1 MEKSI
6 SEITANKE
14 YSYIPVAEPK
24 VVLDRDTFSIES
36 LMEIT
41 DIVDAY
47 LKSWERSGKTRD
59 DVAGDMGIS
68 TGYLNRVLNRN
79 TTGSERR
86 FIQGE
91 SLIKF
96 MLSCGNSIA
105 LQWLIYRFSFFTG
118 FVTLPGNKKI
128 EMRVIDGIPSYGA
141 EYSAADELR
150 DIKALLKE
158 LFEARRQLRRMG
170 DSCSIVMTVQAEKL
184 FSLIGE
190 QEGIEELL

>member
-1 MEKSI
+1 MEKTI
-6 SEITANKE
+6 SEIVAYKE
-14 YSYIPVAEPK
+14 GSYTPVANCR
-24 VVLDRDTFSIES
+24 VVMDRDTLAIES
-36 LMEIT
+36 LMELG

-47 LKSWERSGKTRD
+47 LKSVEVSGKTRD
-59 DVAGDMGIS
+59 DVAGDMGVS

-128 EMRVIDGIPSYGA
+128 EMRVIDGIPNYGSA
-141 EYSAADELR
+141 YSAADELR

-170 DSCSIVMTVQAEKL
+170 DSCSIAMTASAERL
-184 FSLIGE
+184 FSKIAAE
-190 QEGIEELL
+190 EEIEPLL

>member
-1 MEKSI
+1 MDKTI
-6 SEITANKE
+6 SVIVTDAED
-14 YSYIPVAEPK
+14 SYIPVADSK
-24 VVLDRDTFSIES
+24 VVMDRDAFSIES
-36 LMEIT
+36 LMELG

-59 DVAGDMGIS
+59 EVAADMGVS

-91 SLIKF
+91 SLIRF

-141 EYSAADELR
+141 EYSAVDELR
-150 DIKALLKE
+150 DVKALLKE
-158 LFEARRQLRRMG
+158 LFEVRRQLRRMG
-170 DSCSIVMTVQAEKL
+170 ESCSIVMTVWADKL
-184 FSLIGE
+184 FSEIAKADE
-190 QEGIEELL
+190 IEPLL

>member
-1 MEKSI
+1 MDRTI
-6 SEITANKE
+6 NEIVSDKE
-14 YSYIPVAEPK
+14 VYDTPVAKPK
-24 VVLDRDTFSIES
+24 VVMDRDTLAIES
-36 LMEIT
+36 LMELG
-41 DIVDAY
+41 DVVDAY
-47 LKSWERSGKTRD
+47 LKSVEMSGRTRD
-59 DVAGDMGIS
+59 DVATDMGVS

-128 EMRVIDGIPSYGA
+128 EMRVIDGIPNYGSA
-141 EYSAADELR
+141 YSAADELM

-170 DSCSIVMTVQAEKL
+170 DSCSITMTAAAERL
-184 FSLIGE
+184 FSRIAAE
-190 QEGIEELL
+190 EEIEPLL